1 MIRLFVELLFELLIR
16 IISVP
21 FMVVGLFLSGIGTV
35 LCSLSY
41 AIAHGISKGSV
52 LYWES
57 KVKNSA
63 EMLEWVKERNRR
75 VKRNA
80 DQP

>member
-1 MIRLFVELLFELLIR
+1 MIKLFIEIMFELLIR
-16 IISVP
+16 IISVL
-21 FMVVGLFLSGIGTV
+21 FIVVGLFLSGIGTV

-57 KVKNSA
+57 KAKSSA
-63 EMLEWVKERNRR
+63 EILEGVKKRQKVKE
-75 VKRNA
+75 
-80 DQP
+80 